1 MTTGVW
7 TPRTLAEGPGGVQVG
22 GRPGAGCGV
31 YGVGVH
37 FGMRIVSV
45 RHRGLKNLLESGEVR
60 GMRRDL
66 AARVE
71 NVLNIVVAAE
81 TFDGVRGPPGWRMHQ
96 LSGERAGTWSISVS
110 GNWRITF
117 RVFDDE
123 IHDLNLEDYH

>member
-1 MTTGVW
+1 M
-7 TPRTLAEGPGGVQVG
+7 
-22 GRPGAGCGV
+22 
-31 YGVGVH
+31 
-37 FGMRIVSV
+37 
-45 RHRGLKNLLESGEVR
+45 RHRGLRRLLETGEVR

-71 NVLNIVVAAE
+71 NVLNILVAAE

-96 LSGERAGTWSISVS
+96 LSGERAGIWSISVS

-117 RVFDDE
+117 RVVDDE